1 MKGTVTELALG
12 KRRLTV
18 YQPPSGKIA
27 AENGS
32 MAYLLAGEDFAA
44 NLPQIAEMLEPVF
57 DRELPPFFLVLAPP
71 LDWNVDFTPW
81 PASRLPGREA
91 DFRGG
96 APEFLDFLVAEAQP
110 AVRQAFGI
118 RSVPER
124 TALLGYSL
132 GGLAAAFSLFTTGAF
147 GRVGSLSGSLWYEG
161 FLNYAESHP
170 LCRTD
175 VRVYL
180 SLGKREEHTR
190 NPVMA
195 EVGECTRQ
203 MENLLC
209 RRLAAPGQVRL
220 EWNQGGHFHQVSE
233 RFVKALRWLMA
244 EEEEK

>member
-18 YQPPSGKIA
+18 YRPPACKA
-27 AENGS
+27 AAANGS
-32 MAYLLAGEDFAA
+32 VAYLLAGENFAA
-44 NLPQIAEMLEPVF
+44 NLPQVAEALEPAF
-57 DRELPPFFLVLAPP
+57 DRELPPFFLVLVPP
-71 LDWNVDFTPW
+71 LDWNDDFTPW
-81 PASRLPGREA
+81 PAPRLPGREA

-96 APEFLDFLVAEAQP
+96 APEFLSFLVTEAQT
-110 AVRQAFGI
+110 AVQRAFDI
-118 RSVPER
+118 RPVPER

-132 GGLAAAFSLFTTGAF
+132 GGLTAAFSLFTTGAF

-161 FLNYAESHP
+161 FLDYAESRP

-195 EVGECTRQ
+195 QVGDCTRRL
-203 MENLLC
+203 EK
-209 RRLAAPGQVRL
+209 RLAAQLDTPGQVRL
-220 EWNQGGHFHQVSE
+220 EWNQGGHFHQVPE
-233 RFVKALRWLMA
+233 RFAKALRWLMA
-244 EEEEK
+244 EEKEK